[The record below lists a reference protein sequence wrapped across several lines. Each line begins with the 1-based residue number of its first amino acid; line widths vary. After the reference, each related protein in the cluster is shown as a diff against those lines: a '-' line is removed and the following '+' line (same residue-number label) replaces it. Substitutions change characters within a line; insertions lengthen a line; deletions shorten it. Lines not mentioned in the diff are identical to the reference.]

1 MTKLLQRLILVI
13 AIVAILPLSAF
24 AQNFTLEGK
33 TVTWIVGFREGGGTD
48 RLTRILQAKLSQHL
62 PGNPNIIVL
71 NKPGGGSVTASNAF
85 QREAPN
91 DGTMLIMASTS
102 GILPVLLGSSV
113 AEYNP
118 NEWPAIAGF
127 ARGATLFGIVS
138 QTGTG
143 TGHAKTDLQA
153 LKSANIRFGL
163 ETPYLR

>member
-1 MTKLLQRLILVI
+1 MMKLLQRLILVI

-118 NEWPAIAGF
+118 NE
-127 ARGATLFGIVS
+127 
-138 QTGTG
+138 
-143 TGHAKTDLQA
+143 
-153 LKSANIRFGL
+153 
-163 ETPYLR
+163 